1 VKIRIVSLLLTAVIF
16 AGMVCMAVPS
26 AHAQT
31 GDATGAT
38 TEAAT
43 EASTE
48 ATTEAAT
55 EQSTEPVTEPATE
68 PSTEPVTEPST
79 EPATEPS
86 TEPEET
92 GFRTSA
98 ECLAILKAEEGFCR
112 YPIWDYSQYT
122 VGYGTRCPSDKVD

>member
-1 VKIRIVSLLLTAVIF
+1 MKIRIVSLLLTAVIF

-55 EQSTEPVTEPATE
+55 EQSTEPVTEPL
-68 PSTEPVTEPST
+68 
-79 EPATEPS
+79 
-86 TEPEET
+86 
-92 GFRTSA
+92 A
-98 ECLAILKAEEGFCR
+98 EALCGVIIF
-112 YPIWDYSQYT
+112 
-122 VGYGTRCPSDKVD
+122 TRCMPWQMTHLS